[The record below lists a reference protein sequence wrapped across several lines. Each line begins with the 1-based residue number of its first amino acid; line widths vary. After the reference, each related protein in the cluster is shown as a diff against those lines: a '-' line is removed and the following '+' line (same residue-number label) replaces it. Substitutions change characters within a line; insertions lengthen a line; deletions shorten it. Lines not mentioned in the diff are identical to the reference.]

1 MKKPKIYLY
10 NHKTTGEVVALT
22 KAQGSK
28 LGSEWSRV
36 QSVINEKGER
46 VLRLE
51 LAGAV
56 AEISEVQVNGNGK
69 SK

>member
-1 MKKPKIYLY
+1 ML
-10 NHKTTGEVVALT
+10 ALT

-28 LGSEWSRV
+28 LGPEWSRV
-36 QSVINEKGER
+36 KSVINDKGER

-56 AEISEVQVNGNGK
+56 AEISEVKVNGNGN

>member
-1 MKKPKIYLY
+1 MTKPKIYLY
-10 NHKTTGEVVALT
+10 NHTETGEVLALT

-28 LGSEWSRV
+28 LGPEWSRV
-36 QSVINEKGER
+36 KSVINDKGER

-56 AEISEVQVNGNGK
+56 AEISEVKVNGNRN